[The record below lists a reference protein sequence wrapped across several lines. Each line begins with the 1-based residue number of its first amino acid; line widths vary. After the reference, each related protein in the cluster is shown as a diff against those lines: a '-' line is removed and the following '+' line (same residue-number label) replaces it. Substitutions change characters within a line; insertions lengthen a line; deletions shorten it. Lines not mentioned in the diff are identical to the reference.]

1 MPSGTSTDAE
11 PFGDEAMAFVKEIIM
26 QREVDIE
33 VETMDKGGNFIGWL
47 FCDNTNISLSL
58 VEEGFAAAFVGA
70 TGDKSNYGRA
80 ILQVILPSK
89 MFGIWAGMFSS
100 YLRSNLNFY

>member
-1 MPSGTSTDAE
+1 MPSGTVTESE
-11 PFGDEAMAFVKEIIM
+11 PFGDEAMSFVKELIM

-47 FCDNTNISLSL
+47 FCENTNISLSL
-58 VEEGFAAAFVGA
+58 VEEGFANAFVGS

-80 ILQVILPSK
+80 ILQVSFFLVDQ
-89 MFGIWAGMFSS
+89 
-100 YLRSNLNFY
+100 